1 MRLRRF
7 LVACFVLFAVALAW
21 NGLLHLVVLRGA
33 EAAVR
38 AVYRPNLA
46 DRMWLS
52 VLAAVATVVVYVAGY
67 VRFARSGSLR
77 GAIGYGLFFAAVAGV
92 LVDLNQ
98 YVLLPIPG
106 RLACLWFLA
115 GVVEFTLYAVIVR
128 RLVRAAAGAEG

>member
-7 LVACFVLFAVALAW
+7 LVACFVLFVVALAW

-77 GAIGYGLFFAAVAGV
+77 EAIGYGLFFAAVAGV